1 MNARELRAKRAALL
15 EKAQALVEAAEAEN
29 RDLTQEEQTQYDDLI
44 SEADSVERRYTRLE
58 ALPGSAQ
65 GNGTENRSRQ
75 APFHNRTR
83 LGDSEERAMAH
94 WVRTGDLSQEL
105 AAMAGEPDQDE
116 RRGGVRGG
124 VLELRLPSIYEER
137 AAVDSTMNITTAA
150 DGANLVPT
158 TLVNR
163 VITRRAEVRL
173 AERLGVQMVP
183 GVGTTV
189 EVPYESTDAQPFATT
204 AEQSDAH
211 DQNYERDAGQVLKKS
226 LTLVK
231 KTKKLEIT
239 EELLDDE
246 DANLM
251 GFIGDRI
258 GRGIGITHN
267 GLLLTE
273 VAAYGTAFKTFAAAA
288 AIADGEVEDII
299 YHNTLA
305 FYLDDGGSLAWVMRP
320 PTFGVIKKISG
331 EPRIYGDSM
340 PNAGRNLLEYPTFFS
355 SQAAAIAAT
364 AKSVYFG
371 NWNYVGMREAPAL
384 RIIRD
389 IYSVDG
395 MVVLKYSFRTV
406 YGVLQAGAVGYGVHP
421 SA

>member
-1 MNARELRAKRAALL
+1 MNARELRARRASVL
-15 EKAQALVEAAEAEN
+15 EQAQQLVTAAETEN
-29 RDLTQEEQTQYDDLI
+29 RDLNQDEQTQYDDLI
-44 SEADSVERRYTRLE
+44 SEAESLERRYTRLE
-58 ALPGSAQ
+58 ALPATLPQ
-65 GNGTENRSRQ
+65 GEGGNRSRQ
-75 APFHNRTR
+75 APAHNRTR
-83 LGDSEERAMAH
+83 LGDSEERAVAH
-94 WVRTGDLSQEL
+94 WVRTGDLSREL
-105 AAMAGEPDQDE
+105 SSMAGEPDQE
-116 RRGGVRGG
+116 EQRSGVRGG
-124 VLELRLPSIYEER
+124 VLELRLPSRYEER
-137 AAVDSTMNITTAA
+137 AVVDSTMNITTAG
-150 DGANLVPT
+150 DGGNAVPT
-158 TLVNR
+158 PLLNR
-163 VITRRAEVRL
+163 IITRRGEVRL
-173 AERLGVQMVP
+173 AERLGVQLVP

-189 EVPYESTDAQPFATT
+189 GVPYESTDAEPLATT
-204 AEQSDAH
+204 SEQSDAH
-211 DQNYERDAGQVLKKS
+211 ANNYERDAAQLGKKS

-251 GFIGDRI
+251 GFVGDRI

-267 GLLLTE
+267 SMLLTE
-273 VAAYGTAFKTFAAAA
+273 VAAYGTAFKTFASAS

-299 YHNTLA
+299 YHNSLA
-305 FYLDDGGSLAWVMRP
+305 YYLDDGGSLGWVMRP

-331 EPRIYGDSM
+331 DPRIYGDSM
-340 PNAGRNLLEYPTFFS
+340 PNAGRTLLEYPAYFS